1 MKPMYVNALSVGENP
16 FAGQAFGQS
25 LGVAKNAMG
34 SHGVQ
39 GFGRVTNEATPK
51 FGDMLNHL
59 AGGLNQTMQAPDAMM
74 REHALY
80 GTYDIHDIMLANSKA
95 ELAVNLTA
103 QFTTKVMQAYD
114 RILQIQV

>member
-1 MKPMYVNALSVGENP
+1 MKQFYVNALNVGSNP
-16 FAGQAFGQS
+16 FAGQGFGHATSIGKSMAPQAFGHIT
-25 LGVAKNAMG
+25 N
-34 SHGVQ
+34 GVQ
-39 GFGRVTNEATPK
+39 APK
-51 FGDMLNHL
+51 FGDVL
-59 AGGLNQTMQAPDAMM
+59 GGLANNLNTTMKAPDTML

-80 GTYDIHDIMLANSKA
+80 GTHEIHDIMIANSKA